1 MFFIGIITN
10 QKNELYVRKEL
21 KDKNIIFI
29 NDKNITNMR
38 NIKFD
43 AMVID
48 SKLNNKQDM
57 RKILTNT
64 KYLILNADIEFDLEL
79 IENLSLT
86 IITYGFNSKSTFT
99 VSSITENNI
108 IICLQRIIFKAN
120 GEKIEPEEYQL
131 KYVENIEKYAIIFAI
146 SSRFIV
152 FRLFSISYRL

>member
-21 KDKNIIFI
+21 KDQNIIFI

-43 AMVID
+43 AIVID
-48 SKLNNKQDM
+48 SKLNNKQDL
-57 RKILTNT
+57 RKILANT
-64 KYLILNADIEFDLEL
+64 KYLILNADIEFDLKL

-108 IICLQRIIFKAN
+108 IICLQRIIFTAN
-120 GEKIEPEEYQL
+120 GEKIEPEEYLL
-131 KYVENIEKYAIIFAI
+131 KYVENIEKYAIIFTAI
-146 SSRFIV
+146 IEK
-152 FRLFSISYRL
+152 IYN

>member
-43 AMVID
+43 AIVID
-48 SKLNNKQDM
+48 SKLNNKQDL
-57 RKILTNT
+57 RKILANT

-131 KYVENIEKYAIIFAI
+131 KYVENIEKYAIIFTAI
-146 SSRFIV
+146 IEK
-152 FRLFSISYRL
+152 IYN

>member
-43 AMVID
+43 AIVID
-48 SKLNNKQDM
+48 SKLNNKQDL
-57 RKILTNT
+57 RKILANT
-64 KYLILNADIEFDLEL
+64 KYLILNADIEFDLKL

-120 GEKIEPEEYQL
+120 GEKIEPEEYLL
-131 KYVENIEKYAIIFAI
+131 KYVENIEKYAIIFTAI
-146 SSRFIV
+146 IERI
-152 FRLFSISYRL
+152 YN